1 MKANYRPPE
10 CRALSICYPFLAW
23 GFASSCPADEP
34 KPPPDPA
41 TGPAGATAERDGA
54 ASLADAASLGDSPP
68 KEQCVSACG
77 ETLCLLLTRVSRTT
91 HTSVKAADRIKG
103 GSRAIVRALRASELA
118 VDQAYLKCRQRV
130 LLRRQLRRS
139 SPDAR
144 R

>member
-23 GFASSCPADEP
+23 GLCQLPA
-34 KPPPDPA
+34 PPTSPSLHPTPA
-41 TGPAGATAERDGA
+41 TGPAGETAEGDG